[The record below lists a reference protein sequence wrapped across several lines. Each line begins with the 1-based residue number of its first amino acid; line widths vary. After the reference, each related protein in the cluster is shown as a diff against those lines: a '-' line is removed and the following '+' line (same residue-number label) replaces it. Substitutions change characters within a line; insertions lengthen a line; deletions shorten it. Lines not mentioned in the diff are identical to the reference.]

1 MFVVAVSP
9 GFNEKLGE
17 VEQALQGARRG
28 DRAEAMRALACAEA
42 AVRDDSLQGDG
53 AQGAISMMKHALRIR
68 LEFGFPYDDA
78 FWEAVNFVDNCRELS
93 RLQRKIARRSLRGT
107 ALSIPSPSNKIAE
120 WIEEADTTL
129 TSADI
134 DVLRGA

>member
-1 MFVVAVSP
+1 MFVVAVSH

-17 VEQALQGARRG
+17 IEQALQGARRG
-28 DRAEAMRALACAEA
+28 DRTEAMRALACAEA

-68 LEFGFPYDDA
+68 IEFGFPFDDA
-78 FWEAVNFVDNCRELS
+78 FWEAVDFIDNRADLPAV
-93 RLQRKIARRSLRGT
+93 QRKIARRSLRGL
-107 ALSIPSPSNKIAE
+107 ALSIPSPSSDVAAWIAT
-120 WIEEADTTL
+120 ADTEM

-134 DVLRGA
+134 DALRRM

>member
-17 VEQALQGARRG
+17 IEQALQGARRG

-42 AVRDDSLQGDG
+42 AVRDDLRGDG

-68 LEFGFPYDDA
+68 IEFAFPFDDS
-78 FWEAVNFVDNCRELS
+78 FWEAVDFIDNCRELS
-93 RLQRKIARRSLRGT
+93 RLQRKIARRSLRGI
-107 ALSIPSPSNKIAE
+107 ALSIPSPANKIAE

-129 TSADI
+129 TRAEVDAI
-134 DVLRGA
+134 RM